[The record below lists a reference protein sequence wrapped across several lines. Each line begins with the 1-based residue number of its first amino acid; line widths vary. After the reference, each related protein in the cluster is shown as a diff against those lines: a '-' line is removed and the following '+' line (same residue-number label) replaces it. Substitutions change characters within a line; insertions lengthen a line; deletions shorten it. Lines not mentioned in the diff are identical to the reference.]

1 MNKEWGSKM
10 MAEDQVR
17 QEIDAF
23 DLSGRV
29 ALVTGAGR
37 GLGRAIALGLAAAG
51 AAMLLGSRNAAHLE
65 DTAAKIAKYGGK
77 VRTAHVDITLP
88 EQCTAFVA
96 QAESDYGQ
104 ADILVCNAATNLQGP
119 AASMSPPDWTK
130 VIDTELSGY
139 YYLARA
145 VYPLMARQK
154 SGSIIMV
161 SANSSTVGYID
172 LIGVA
177 TAKGGV
183 DMMAR
188 NLAVE
193 WGKDGIRVNTINPGW
208 TEHVPDD
215 GADVAVGEGDLEEDI
230 RRMTPLRR
238 RGRMAEFAY
247 PVVFLA
253 SDAASYITGHNLVTD
268 GGYSIK

>member
-1 MNKEWGSKM
+1 
-10 MAEDQVR
+10 MADEHGRDGTDV
-17 QEIDAF
+17 F

-37 GLGRAIALGLAAAG
+37 GLGRAIALGLASAG
-51 AAMLLGSRNAAHLE
+51 ATMLLGSRNPAHLE
-65 DTAAKIAKYGGK
+65 DTAAKIAEHGGK
-77 VRTAHVDITLP
+77 VRIAKVDITQP
-88 EQCTAFVA
+88 EQCKAFVT
-96 QAESDYGQ
+96 QADSHYGQ
-104 ADILVCNAATNLQGP
+104 ADILVCNAATNIQGP
-119 AASMSPPDWTK
+119 ADGMSPPDWTR

-161 SANSSTVGYID
+161 SANSSTVGYVD
-172 LIGVA
+172 LVGVA
-177 TAKGGV
+177 AAKGGV
-183 DMMAR
+183 DMLAR

-215 GADVAVGEGDLEEDI
+215 GGDVAAGEGDLEEDI
-230 RRMTPLRR
+230 RTMTPLRR

-247 PVVFLA
+247 PAVFLA
-253 SDAASYITGHNLVTD
+253 SDAASYITGQNLVTD